1 MYIACVT
8 CFVMSRSKKA
18 MTQFQMVLGMIST
31 TKQQDTRVSY
41 NEDGIIKN
49 PVDPSAYYNIGV
61 LELL

>member
-1 MYIACVT
+1 
-8 CFVMSRSKKA
+8 MSRSKKA

-49 PVDPSAYYNIGV
+49 PVDPSVYYNIGV